1 MGGPSGSS
9 ALPTAASATAGA
21 GTIGKPNATS
31 EEAQALLATP
41 GKLALLMDWI
51 PEARLAQPSTLAH
64 TNLLTQAAL
73 LTQQAPLPAPV
84 PAPETSQSAALASP
98 DSSPSRAPLGEGYGP
113 IGDVSISSTRSS
125 VGHQLSG
132 PGLAARHSSS
142 RGGGAGEGTFGPPLA
157 SSIPRV
163 PSSSLSGHRPAVGA
177 GSTSGAAPTASSSAT
192 TGSAPQLEQE
202 MTRVRREGSSSFASH
217 GALSFLVD
225 SSAEGLTGLGTG
237 AGHGSAL
244 GAGTSSG
251 GASLIGR
258 RSSSLPP
265 RLLTTG
271 PATPPGGAAAAAAA
285 SASVGA
291 GASAGAADA
300 GSGTGVEGGG
310 SPSLT
315 ARPHAHTQMA
325 VTVAAEAVGSPA
337 ATYPDSSGAGA
348 DAVPSAVAAPGGGG
362 GGGGSPSPRLPVPV
376 PSPSLL
382 SPCMDPRALA
392 QEADRARH
400 AVAVLQHL
408 RHAVQVAKTKARRR
422 TDILR

>member
-1 MGGPSGSS
+1 
-9 ALPTAASATAGA
+9 
-21 GTIGKPNATS
+21 
-31 EEAQALLATP
+31 
-41 GKLALLMDWI
+41 
-51 PEARLAQPSTLAH
+51 
-64 TNLLTQAAL
+64 
-73 LTQQAPLPAPV
+73 
-84 PAPETSQSAALASP
+84 
-98 DSSPSRAPLGEGYGP
+98 
-113 IGDVSISSTRSS
+113 
-125 VGHQLSG
+125 
-132 PGLAARHSSS
+132 
-142 RGGGAGEGTFGPPLA
+142 
-157 SSIPRV
+157 
-163 PSSSLSGHRPAVGA
+163 
-177 GSTSGAAPTASSSAT
+177 
-192 TGSAPQLEQE
+192 
-202 MTRVRREGSSSFASH
+202 VRREGSSSFASH

-237 AGHGSAL
+237 AGHGSAS

-271 PATPPGGAAAAAAA
+271 PATPPGGAAAAAA
-285 SASVGA
+285 SATVGA

-300 GSGTGVEGGG
+300 GSGTDVGAGAGVDGGV
-310 SPSLT
+310 SPSPT
-315 ARPHAHTQMA
+315 ARSHARTQMA
-325 VTVAAEAVGSPA
+325 VTVVAEAVGSPA
-337 ATYPDSSGAGA
+337 ATYPDSSGAGT
-348 DAVPSAVAAPGGGG
+348 DAVPSAVATPGGRG